1 MHSSKLIFY
10 LSVGLVMLVA
20 LGGCAQ
26 QTQGEFI
33 ESEVHFQTD
42 DSEIAGA
49 IAIPEGDGPFPA
61 VIVLSGSGAFDRN
74 GDVDAAV
81 IEASKEAGVP

>member
-10 LSVGLVMLVA
+10 LSLGLVMLVA

-26 QTQGEFI
+26 QTQGAFI
-33 ESEVHFQTD
+33 ESEVYSHAE
-42 DSEIAGA
+42 DSEISGT

-61 VIVLSGSGAFDRN
+61 VRVLSGLWPFRSGH
-74 GDVDAAV
+74 GYTP
-81 IEASKEAGVP
+81 I